1 MKWIGLT
8 GGIAS
13 GKSTVSRLLKEAS
26 IPVIDADQVA
36 HDVVRPGSHGLKAVI
51 AEFGEDLLLADGSL
65 DRRKLGQ
72 RVFGHPD
79 KLRRLEEILHP
90 LIRRETQRQR
100 QNLEESGTTLAV
112 YDIPLLFETKAEGNF
127 DGIVVVSSTKEQ
139 QRDRLRRRSGLD
151 ENEIEMRIAS
161 QIPLQYK
168 EEQADFIVHNNRDEQ
183 HLLKEVKKLIE
194 WLETVKSHGND

>member
-100 QNLEESGTTLAV
+100 QNLEESGTALAV